1 MSWNRQPAAV
11 VPAPAPPRLG
21 WWLMAAA
28 LAGLMGAL
36 LFLLHASQR
45 VPELDML
52 NVWAFV
58 GSPVVIWLLAFGA
71 RAFFYGGALSEHQ
84 FLSNEALAAQHDW
97 QSWAHRY
104 LAVHASCVLL
114 PDQLSA
120 EVLIQGSD
128 SLPSRKDQVR
138 RITTLPAKED
148 RAAFAL
154 HQVLLALQSALRLLP
169 AEPDLQVTLL
179 SDIDPDQREA
189 LRASFEQCWTDVL
202 HGQPPG
208 TINVASNLSYGWID
222 ETLKLVSSAFELIV
236 VLQLNGDT
244 DYSEG
249 VAALLLS
256 PDSLAQVGD
265 SPVMGGLCRPMP
277 LDTEHLESELVQF
290 FSTQTTALAATGLLA
305 DSAEVEG
312 LSGKVIAFGGRQD
325 SALEAQ
331 NQWVY
336 ESTCGKP
343 GPLAHWLATALA
355 VEMVRHRQQPLLVL
369 TKDQSHWIST
379 VTTGEWA

>member
-1 MSWNRQPAAV
+1 MS
-11 VPAPAPPRLG
+11 
-21 WWLMAAA
+21 
-28 LAGLMGAL
+28 AL
-36 LFLLHASQR
+36 LLLLHASQR
-45 VPELDML
+45 VPELDVL

-71 RAFFYGGALSEHQ
+71 RVFFYGGALSEHQ

-120 EVLIQGSD
+120 DVLIQGSD

-138 RITTLPAKED
+138 RITTLPAKDD
-148 RAAFAL
+148 RAEFAL
-154 HQVLLALQSALRLLP
+154 HQVLMALQSAIRLLP
-169 AEPDLQVTLL
+169 AEPELRVTLL
-179 SDIDPDQREA
+179 SDVGPDQHEA
-189 LRASFEQCWTDVL
+189 LSASWEQCWTDVL
-202 HGQPPG
+202 HRQPPA

-222 ETLKLVSSAFELIV
+222 EKLKSASSAFELIV
-236 VLQLNGDT
+236 VLQLHGDT
-244 DYSEG
+244 DYSDG

-265 SPVMGGLCRPMP
+265 LPVTGGLSRPMP
-277 LDTEHLESELVQF
+277 LDTEHLESELAQF
-290 FSTQTTALAATGLLA
+290 FSTQTMALVATGLLA

-312 LSGKVIAFGGRQD
+312 LPGKVIALGGRQN

-331 NQWVY
+331 HQWVY

-343 GPLAHWLATALA
+343 GPLGHWLATALA
-355 VEMVRHRQQPLLVL
+355 LEMVRHRQQHVLVL
-369 TKDQSHWIST
+369 AKDQSHWIST